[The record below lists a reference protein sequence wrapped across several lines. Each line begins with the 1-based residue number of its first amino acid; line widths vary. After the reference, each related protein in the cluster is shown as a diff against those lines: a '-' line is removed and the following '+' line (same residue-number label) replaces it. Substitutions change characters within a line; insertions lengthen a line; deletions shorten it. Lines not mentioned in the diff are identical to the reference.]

1 MRKHFLLLFLLTL
14 LPFSA
19 WAVDVIVYPQDTE
32 KAYGATDPVVTASMF
47 ATDVAVNAA
56 EKAAIAAKLSIVR
69 VQKGEDANGVGYAY
83 RFSTAGNVE
92 ADQTNDIRAITIMP
106 SGTATLYIN
115 ELDFANAD
123 LALNLVTPQYLDGTQ
138 KKPGLDDF
146 TVTFTAGV
154 TSLSRTLVAGTDYTI
169 VANGYGN
176 NNSVAGGGTVTIAA
190 ASSNF
195 TGTKVLNFA
204 ISGVDIA
211 SIGTISYTGDD
222 LVYDGDAKEPA
233 ITDFTFNLTAGG
245 TLAATNN
252 WQIKQNAYGAN
263 ATYAD
268 NTHAG
273 NGKVTIQGI
282 NDYSG
287 EVEVEFPIAKYAVA
301 ANGLTVTKTDPTY
314 NGKAQGPNITKVHVT
329 AVDANNQAFDLTED
343 DYEVE
348 VGNNI
353 NQGNYTATIKFKD
366 GGNFAGTNQAVPYTI
381 SKMSLAT
388 VVKNVVTDG
397 LTYTGSAITPEYS
410 LKVSNDEDA
419 YVLQLGKDFTVVEAN
434 NTVAYVANADKATI
448 KFKATTNGNFEGE
461 TAVTEYEIGAAT
473 LTVTPNNINAS
484 FGSSILP
491 IVTVTGW
498 QTAADEEAGYT
509 GDVVY
514 TYTGIGNTQYNAS
527 TVKPTENG
535 TYSISI
541 SVANLAAT
549 NYKFA
554 VAQDANQQPILGT
567 LTISAGELLLAVND
581 RTITYGS
588 TPDPYT
594 VRYKSGLS
602 DADALNFNT
611 AYVKNVEYQ
620 IWNEAGTEQIN
631 LTQHPVNT
639 LDKGKYMIKAA
650 VEQGHTN
657 FDYTDG
663 NTIAAGTYNVI
674 IGTGTLTIN
683 QRKLDDVTVTINSGN
698 NLTYTGVAQTPAYTV
713 TLNQV
718 AVANDENANFTI
730 AWANNTN
737 ASIDAETYANNLNNF
752 SGNNA
757 QKQAAQKAYKTANLP
772 SLTLTAAANGNF
784 YGSKEVF
791 FTIEKVDLEITA
803 NEGTWKYGNLE
814 SEAAATWTYVIKT
827 ADLVDADKSTNFDSE
842 QSKTAHKFS
851 GTLKVKRTDKTG
863 ISVGEYYDDTQNNQI
878 GLIPYGLTSTNYNIV
893 AHVGKLTIT
902 KGDLVLKVKDY
913 NEKYGDNY
921 STNNF
926 ELEYFDGLTDPAKQE
941 GWAAVVDQTGVV
953 YTAVEAD
960 GETEIAANDIPTAVD
975 GTVKLKAEG
984 ATSTNYNITYELG
997 TYTVVK
1003 RPIAL
1008 TLANQNITYGDDIVK
1023 VAVATQ
1029 QQEATIS
1036 LTANIN
1042 GNNFINPETL
1052 TSLLADGSIEMY
1064 VADGAELNPTG
1075 VAQADAIRAT
1085 INHANYVLDEKNSV
1099 WGALT
1104 VAEVNPLVI
1113 DTEDEDLLAKIQEL
1127 DGASNI
1133 TVQFANRTLKANT
1146 WYTMVLP
1153 FEVKTAELVASL
1165 KAGTGNDQHSVYA
1178 IVNRMN
1184 ESTTASKIN
1193 FTLEML
1199 SIPANEPFLI
1209 KTAEAVDM
1217 ADVTFTKRI
1226 IAYDADPVIAYG
1238 GNELIGTYTAVTNLS
1253 ETYNTTDKHWGF
1265 LANSDYVGSK
1275 GTALDNDWYNAKLAT
1290 FIVNPTEAY
1299 LHYAYNPTGAAPVI
1313 TIEDYDFG
1321 TGATAIKTLNADT
1334 MKAYAADGWYT
1345 LDGIKLQN
1353 VPTEKGVYIQNGK
1366 KVVVK

>member
-1 MRKHFLLLFLLTL
+1 MRKHFLILMLLTL
-14 LPFSA
+14 LPLA
-19 WAVDVIVYPQDTE
+19 GWATDVKVYPQDIE
-32 KAYGATDPVVTASMF
+32 KVYGSADPDVTKTMF
-47 ATDVAVNAA
+47 TTDVAVTD
-56 EKAAIAAKLSIVR
+56 EVKGQIAQKLTIQR
-69 VQKGEDANGVGYAY
+69 VQAGEDVNGVGYTY
-83 RFSTAGNVE
+83 RFSIDNSLEGY
-92 ADQTNDIRAITIMP
+92 TIYTV
-106 SGTATLYIN
+106 GTATLYIN
-115 ELDFANAD
+115 PLNLANAT
-123 LALNLVTPQYLDGTQ
+123 LAVNILPGHEQYINGDTQ
-138 KKPGLDDF
+138 LKPTQNDF
-146 TVTFTAGV
+146 TISISGLGV
-154 TSLSRTLVAGTDYTI
+154 ASLNRTLTYESEYTI
-169 VANGYGN
+169 DATGYGAN
-176 NNSVAGGGTVTIAA
+176 NTVAGGGTLKIIGAGD
-190 ASSNF
+190 NF
-195 TGTKVLNFA
+195 TGTSAALAFA
-204 ISGVDIA
+204 INGVNIA
-211 SIGTISYTGDD
+211 NLGTISYTGDA
-222 LVYDGDAKEPA
+222 LTFDGQAKEPVVG
-233 ITDFTFNLTAGG
+233 DFTFNLTAGG
-245 TLAATNN
+245 TLAAANN

-301 ANGLTVTKTDPTY
+301 ANGLTVTKTEPTY

-329 AVDANNQAFDLTED
+329 AENANNQAFDLTED

-366 GGNFAGTNQAVPYTI
+366 GGNFAGTNQAVAYTI

-419 YVLQLGKDFTVVEAN
+419 YVLQLGTDFTVVEAN

-448 KFKATTNGNFEGE
+448 KFVATTNGNFEGE

-473 LTVTPNNINAS
+473 LTVTPNDINAS

-491 IVTVTGW
+491 TVTVTGW

-527 TVKPTENG
+527 TDKPTENG

-567 LTISAGELLLAVND
+567 LTISAGELLLAVDN
-581 RTITYGS
+581 RTITYGN
-588 TPDPYT
+588 TPAAYT
-594 VRYKSGLS
+594 VNYVSGLS
-602 DADALNFNT
+602 DADAENFNT

-620 IWNEAGTEQIN
+620 IWNAAGTEQIN

-639 LDKGKYMIKAA
+639 LDKGTYIIKAA

-657 FDYTDG
+657 FDYTDDQ
-663 NTIAAGTYNVI
+663 TITAGTYNVI

-718 AVANDENANFTI
+718 DVANDENANFTI

-814 SEAAATWTYVIKT
+814 PTDEWTAEIDRT
-827 ADLVDADKSTNFDSE
+827 GLVDADKSTNFDSD

-851 GTLKVKRTDKTG
+851 GTLAVKRTSKTG
-863 ISVGEYYDDTQNNQI
+863 TSVGEYYDDTQNNQI

-1226 IAYDADPVIAYG
+1226 IAYDAEPTIDYG
-1238 GNELIGTYTAVTNLS
+1238 GNELIGTYTAITNLS
-1253 ETYNTTDKHWGF
+1253 ETYNDTDKHWGF

-1275 GTALDNDWYNAKLAT
+1275 GTALNNDWYNAKLAT

-1321 TGATAIKTLNADT
+1321 TGATTIKTLNADN
-1334 MKAYAADGWYT
+1334 MKTYAAEGWYT
-1345 LDGIKLQN
+1345 LDGIKLQS

-1366 KVVVK
+1366 KVVIK